1 MLKVR
6 ITFANNEELEDL
18 IESIERDYIIL
29 NKSRIY
35 AGRNESKYS
44 NIYLDIEKK

>member
-6 ITFANNEELEDL
+6 ITFANSEELKDLMED
-18 IESIERDYIIL
+18 IERDYIIL
-29 NKSRIY
+29 NKSRVY
-35 AGRNESKYS
+35 SGRGESKYS